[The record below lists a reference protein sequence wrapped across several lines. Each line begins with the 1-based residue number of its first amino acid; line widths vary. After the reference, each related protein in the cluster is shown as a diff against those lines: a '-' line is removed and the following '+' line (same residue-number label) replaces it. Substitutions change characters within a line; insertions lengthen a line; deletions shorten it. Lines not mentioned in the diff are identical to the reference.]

1 MRIAIPSNASQGLAT
16 SLIVRTTLSVGRFC
30 LVGVIL
36 ALGVPAIA
44 WLEQS
49 ALLLLLGVVVVVG
62 IGAALWWR
70 YTKESAPAQ

>member
-49 ALLLLLGVVVVVG
+49 RCSCRWGSSSWSGLARRCGGVTP
-62 IGAALWWR
+62 R
-70 YTKESAPAQ
+70 KAP